1 MDGEKLFQR
10 VYDVAAELVT
20 QEDAKPFAVA
30 AVFVLVGL
38 QMYRTSMTDE
48 DYNKMVE
55 SIFKSR
61 NEVKSLLDQDKYR
74 NMLN

>member
-1 MDGEKLFQR
+1 MNNGEQLFDR
-10 VYDVAAELVT
+10 AYDLASELVD
-20 QEDAKPFAVA
+20 EGEKPFAIA

-55 SIFKSR
+55 SIFNSR
-61 NEVKSLLDQDKYR
+61 NQVKSLFESEKYK
-74 NMLN
+74 NQLN